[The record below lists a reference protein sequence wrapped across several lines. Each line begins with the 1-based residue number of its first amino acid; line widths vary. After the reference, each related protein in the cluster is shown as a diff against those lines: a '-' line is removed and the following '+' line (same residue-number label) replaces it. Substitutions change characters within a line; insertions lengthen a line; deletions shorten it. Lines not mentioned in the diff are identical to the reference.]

1 MTQQPTSKG
10 AGVVSSPPTT
20 RPSIAKPAST
30 TDGSRALK
38 VVARR
43 ASASSVRP
51 DPHPTPDG
59 RQPIAWL
66 TIRAPGRGTTPTA
79 TSWCACGRNRSAI
92 GHGRVLALI
101 TDHTEHQTN
110 CPLRSTD
117 ERAAA

>member
-1 MTQQPTSKG
+1 MTTTAHPSLKSVPHHAQPHI
-10 AGVVSSPPTT
+10 AE
-20 RPSIAKPAST
+20 PSVIP
-30 TDGSRALK
+30 DGSRAPK
-38 VVARR
+38 DVARR

-51 DPHPTPDG
+51 HPHPTPDG

-101 TDHTEHQTN
+101 TDHTDHQTN